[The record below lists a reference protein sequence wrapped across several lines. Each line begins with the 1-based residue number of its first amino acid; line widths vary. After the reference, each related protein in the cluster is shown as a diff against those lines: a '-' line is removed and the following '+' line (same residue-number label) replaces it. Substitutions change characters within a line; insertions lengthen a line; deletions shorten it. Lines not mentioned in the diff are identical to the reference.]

1 MSLDSPLME
10 PQVVDAIDREPLR
23 VTPDTPL
30 LKVIELMS
38 RRRGQS
44 CSLEEVPDVKQRT
57 QGCSSCVLVMEG
69 ETVEGIVTERDM
81 VRLAARRLD
90 PSQTPVSEVMASP
103 VISLP
108 QSDLKDVF
116 SALFLFRRYRIRH
129 LVILDSDSSG
139 SLNRDRHLVGVVSQ
153 SSLREIVRPANLLK
167 MRRVADVMTTPV
179 VYAYESTPVLELA
192 RMMADNRVS
201 CVVIVEEDPELDLS
215 HVGLIPV
222 GIVTERDLVQFQALQ
237 LNLADLE
244 ARDVMSAPLFLLNPK
259 DSLLTAYEEMQQR
272 RVRRLVVSW
281 DWGKGLGIV
290 TQTSL
295 LRIFDPMEMYGV
307 IESLQ
312 DTVKSLESEVKALR
326 KAKESPSLPD

>member
-1 MSLDSPLME
+1 MPLDSPLME
-10 PQVVDAIDREPLR
+10 PQVVDAIDREPLM

-38 RRRGQS
+38 QRRGQS
-44 CSLEEVPDVKQRT
+44 CSLEEVPDVIQRT
-57 QGCSSCVLVMEG
+57 QGCSSCVLVMAG
-69 ETVEGIVTERDM
+69 ETVQGIVTERDM
-81 VRLAARRLD
+81 VRLAARQRD
-90 PSQTPVSEVMASP
+90 ASQTPVSEVMASP

-129 LVILDSDSSG
+129 LVILD
-139 SLNRDRHLVGVVSQ
+139 RDRHLVGVVSQ

-179 VYAYESTPVLELA
+179 IYAYESTPVLELA
-192 RMMADNRVS
+192 KMMADNRVS

-237 LNLADLE
+237 LNLAELE

-259 DSLLTAYEEMQQR
+259 DSLLTTYEAMQQR

-312 DTVKSLESEVKALR
+312 DTVKTLEAEVKALR
-326 KAKESPSLPD
+326 KAKG